1 MKRRIAILIS
11 GRGSHMFNL
20 IKASQD
26 TDFGG
31 KIVLVASNQ
40 PHAKGL
46 AKAREMGVNA
56 FFLGWKI
63 LKPV

>member
-1 MKRRIAILIS
+1 
-11 GRGSHMFNL
+11 MFNL